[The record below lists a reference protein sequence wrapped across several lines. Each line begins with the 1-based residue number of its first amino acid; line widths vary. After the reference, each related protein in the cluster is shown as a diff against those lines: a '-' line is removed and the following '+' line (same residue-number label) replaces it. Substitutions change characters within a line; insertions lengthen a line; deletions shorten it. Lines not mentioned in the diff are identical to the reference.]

1 MESDMALAAFVTLKP
16 KPGAAK
22 ELRARVLDVA
32 EAVRDEPGNLLT
44 LAFADPENPDHMIML
59 ELFRDEAAIEEHRV
73 ARSSVELGPAVHALL
88 AEPMTIKR
96 LVALDWPAGA
106 RGARPA

>member
-1 MESDMALAAFVTLKP
+1 MALGAFVTLKP
-16 KPGAAK
+16 KPGAAQ
-22 ELRARVLDVA
+22 ELRERVLEVA

-44 LAFADPENPDHMIML
+44 LAFSDPENPDHMVML
-59 ELFRDEAAIEEHRV
+59 ELFRDQAAIEEHRV

-96 LVALDWPAGA
+96 LLALDWPTAASRA
-106 RGARPA
+106 RSA